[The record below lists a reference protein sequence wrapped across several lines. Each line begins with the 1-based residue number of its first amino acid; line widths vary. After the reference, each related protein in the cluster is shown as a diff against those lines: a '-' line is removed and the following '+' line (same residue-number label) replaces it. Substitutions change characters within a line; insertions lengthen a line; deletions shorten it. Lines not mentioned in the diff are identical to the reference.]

1 METKQKVTIYLDDG
15 VREPRISVSFKLEG
29 NEFSKEYIWE
39 KLRLEPSRFRTKE
52 DCPVDRPNFSDEFK
66 PGTTWE
72 LETGYEDCM
81 SVSRQLEK
89 LIERLRGKEVTIIQL
104 CKELNLRLGFSVS
117 IEADLGYM
125 PAMMLG
131 RETLAF
137 LAKIGADIGFS
148 FY

>member
-52 DCPVDRPNFSDEFK
+52 DCPVDRQNLSDEFK

-72 LETGYEDCM
+72 LETG
-81 SVSRQLEK
+81 
-89 LIERLRGKEVTIIQL
+89 
-104 CKELNLRLGFSVS
+104 
-117 IEADLGYM
+117 
-125 PAMMLG
+125 
-131 RETLAF
+131 
-137 LAKIGADIGFS
+137 
-148 FY
+148 